1 MTARKGNAPEAPAT
15 ETVTSVQEAPKK
27 SFNLCCTYCGS
38 KLNVSL
44 RYESSG
50 YYGDS
55 VFDTIECDSTKCGAE
70 WDEDGTLTQEPLSV
84 RFPELYGNED

>member
-1 MTARKGNAPEAPAT
+1 MTARNGSNPNVTPVVELETPET
-15 ETVTSVQEAPKK
+15 EVPKR

-55 VFDTIECDSTKCGAE
+55 VFDTIECDNTKCGAE
-70 WDEDGTLTQEPLSV
+70 WDEDGTLTQEPLNV
-84 RFPELYGNED
+84 RFPDLYND